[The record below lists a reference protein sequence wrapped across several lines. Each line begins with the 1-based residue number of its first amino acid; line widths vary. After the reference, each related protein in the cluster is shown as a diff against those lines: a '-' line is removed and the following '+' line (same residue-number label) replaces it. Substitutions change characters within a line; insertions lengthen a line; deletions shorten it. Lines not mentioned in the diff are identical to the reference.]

1 MESGARSLLD
11 WSILERW
18 RLCIRHEA
26 RTGGLFPLEG
36 QGKMS
41 RPRTAKR
48 SRRTKHS
55 KTDWKRVDALTDE
68 EIEAAIKGDPDTAP
82 ILDAEWFKRA
92 RIILPEPKAPI
103 SIRLDRDVLD
113 WFKAQGPRY
122 QSRMNAVL
130 RAFMDAQS

>member
-1 MESGARSLLD
+1 
-11 WSILERW
+11 
-18 RLCIRHEA
+18 
-26 RTGGLFPLEG
+26 
-36 QGKMS
+36 MS

-48 SRRTKHS
+48 SRKTKQS

-68 EIEAAIKGDPDTAP
+68 EIETAIKGDPDAAP

-92 RIILPEPKAPI
+92 RIILPEPKMAI